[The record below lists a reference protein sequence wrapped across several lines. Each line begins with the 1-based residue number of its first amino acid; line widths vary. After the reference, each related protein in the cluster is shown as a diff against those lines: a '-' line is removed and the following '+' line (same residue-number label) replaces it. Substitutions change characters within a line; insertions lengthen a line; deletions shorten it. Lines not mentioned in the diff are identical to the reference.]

1 MGDLRELSTE
11 SVNNDKKWKIVVT
24 GYGQFGDHKINAS
37 WEAVKKFKDM
47 WIENQLNTKVELVT
61 EEIPVCYDFVQEQV
75 PNRWSTEN
83 DSSTLI
89 AMLHVGVSSIAKR

>member
-24 GYGQFGDHKINAS
+24 GYGPFGDHKINAS

-47 WIENQLNTKVELVT
+47 WIENQLNTEVMTKSFRNYSTHYKILFYTIYQLYV
-61 EEIPVCYDFVQEQV
+61 IFV
-75 PNRWSTEN
+75 
-83 DSSTLI
+83 LC
-89 AMLHVGVSSIAKR
+89 